1 MPRAR
6 FDPPASGM
14 KVQHLNCIS
23 TCPLGGALMDG
34 RSRSLRGRLACH
46 CLLVE
51 TSAGLVMIDTGLGLR
66 DCANPPSR
74 LSRFFLALL
83 APEWRE
89 EMTAARQ
96 IEALGYRRSDVR
108 HIVLSHLDFDHAGGL
123 DDFPDATVHM
133 LATERNSA
141 ERQSTVL
148 DRMRYR
154 PQQWSTR
161 GNWRTYGGADGEG
174 WFGFANVRALDGV
187 PPEIVIIPLVGHTLG
202 HAGVAVKRERDWLL
216 YTADA
221 YFYHDEMNARPRCT
235 PGLRFYQWM
244 MQKEARSRHANQ
256 ARLRELRR
264 LHGDEVTVFC
274 AHDPVEFER
283 LAGRALGVPAS
294 PGRPG
299 MARAEADDVQRTAQR
314 SGT

>member
-6 FDPPASGM
+6 FDSLGAGM
-14 KVQHLNCIS
+14 KLHHLNCIS

-34 RSRSLRGRLACH
+34 RSKSLRGRLACH

-51 TSAGLVMIDTGLGLR
+51 TSAGLVLVDTGLGLR
-66 DCANPPSR
+66 DCEHPRPR

-83 APEWRE
+83 KPEFRE

-123 DDFPDATVHM
+123 DDFPDAAVHL

-141 ERQSTVL
+141 ERRATVL

-161 GNWRTYGGADGEG
+161 DNWRTYGGADGEG
-174 WFGFANVRALDGV
+174 WFGFANVRTLTGV
-187 PPEIVIIPLVGHTLG
+187 PPEIVMIPLIGHTLG
-202 HAGVAVKRERDWLL
+202 HAGIAVKRERDWLL
-216 YTADA
+216 YAADA
-221 YFYHDEMNARPRCT
+221 YFWHEEMDTHPRCT

-244 MQKEARSRHANQ
+244 MQKEARSRRANQ
-256 ARLRELRR
+256 ARLRQLRK

-274 AHDPVEFER
+274 AHDPIEYER
-283 LAGRALGVPAS
+283 LAGRPLGAPVGPA
-294 PGRPG
+294 RPG
-299 MARAEADDVQRTAQR
+299 MARAEPSPLTERTAR
-314 SGT
+314 R